1 VNINK
6 IKIVIADDSIFS
18 LESFTTLRSTFFD
31 CEIVLT
37 ANNDEELLNRLTT
50 IFVGIVF

>member
-6 IKIVIADDSIFS
+6 IRIVIADDTIFS
-18 LESFTTLRSTFFD
+18 LESLNAIKSTFID